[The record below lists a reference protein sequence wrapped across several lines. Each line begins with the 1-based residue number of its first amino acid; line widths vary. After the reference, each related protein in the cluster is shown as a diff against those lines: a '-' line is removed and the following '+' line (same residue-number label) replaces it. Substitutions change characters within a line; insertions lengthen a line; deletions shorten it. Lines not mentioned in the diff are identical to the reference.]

1 MAMVRSSS
9 SRVDK
14 IDADINAR
22 AKAPDPE
29 TVTTFNF
36 EMEIDQE
43 LAFRKSK
50 IRPRHRTAKKWH
62 IKLNHLPFSKI
73 KMMAHMGMIPTCLC
87 KDNNNCDLRPSCI
100 YGKAS

>member
-9 SRVDK
+9 SRVDE

-50 IRPRHRTAKKWH
+50 IRTKKWH

-87 KDNNNCDLRPSCI
+87 KDNNNCDLLCPSCI